1 MVTNHS
7 GQRSTKGGQRT
18 VKGYTITVSR
28 RPKVKARPRHNK
40 KGQVF
45 TPKSTLE
52 EEDHVAEAWTE
63 QVGEILNGPLEVHVA
78 YSPTETILHVLPS
91 PHGARTLR
99 GDLDNYVK
107 LTLDALNGVA
117 WGDDGQ
123 VVRITAVKVDEAQ

>member
-1 MVTNHS
+1 MTMYSIV
-7 GQRSTKGGQRT
+7 
-18 VKGYTITVSR
+18 VSR

-52 EEDHVAEAWTE
+52 EEDHVAKAWRE
-63 QVGEILNGPLEVHVA
+63 QVGEQVSGPLEVYIT
-78 YSPTETILHVLPS
+78 YSPTETVLHVMPS
-91 PHGARTLR
+91 PHSASTLR

-117 WGDDGQ
+117 WDDDGQ
-123 VVRITAVKVDEAQ
+123 VVRITAVKVDKHVDY

>member
-1 MVTNHS
+1 MVAHH
-7 GQRSTKGGQRT
+7 GGEGSTESAVLA

-28 RPKVKARPRHNK
+28 KPKVKARPRHNK
-40 KGQVF
+40 RGQVF

-52 EEDHVAEAWTE
+52 EEDHVAAAWSE
-63 QVGEILNGPLEVHVA
+63 QVGEILSGPLEVYVA
-78 YSPTETILHVLPS
+78 YSPSETILHVLPS
-91 PHGARTLR
+91 PHGSRTLR

-123 VVRITAVKVDEAQ
+123 VVRITAVKVDEA

>member
-1 MVTNHS
+1 M
-7 GQRSTKGGQRT
+7 KGHT
-18 VKGYTITVSR
+18 VTVSR

-40 KGQVF
+40 RGQVF

-52 EEDHVAEAWTE
+52 EEDHVAKAWSE
-63 QVGEILNGPLEVHVA
+63 QIGETLTGPLEVYVA

-117 WGDDGQ
+117 WDDDGQ
-123 VVRITAVKVDEAQ
+123 IVRITAVKVDVGNNASS

>member
-1 MVTNHS
+1 M
-7 GQRSTKGGQRT
+7 R
-18 VKGYTITVSR
+18 GYTVTVTR

-40 KGQVF
+40 RGQVF

-52 EEDHVAEAWTE
+52 EEDHVAEAWNR
-63 QVGEILNGPLEVHVA
+63 QVGEMLSGPIEVHVA

-123 VVRITAVKVDEAQ
+123 VVRITAVKVDATGEEQEAK

>member
-1 MVTNHS
+1 M
-7 GQRSTKGGQRT
+7 KGHT
-18 VKGYTITVSR
+18 VTVSR

-40 KGQVF
+40 RGQVF

-52 EEDHVAEAWTE
+52 EEDHVAKAWSE
-63 QVGEILNGPLEVHVA
+63 QIGETLTGPLEVYVA

-99 GDLDNYVK
+99 GALDNYVK

-117 WGDDGQ
+117 WDDDGQ
-123 VVRITAVKVDEAQ
+123 IVRITAVKVDGGNNASS